1 VAEWTSSHKAAIS
14 TADSDLV
21 LVARSS
27 KVSAPRV
34 RWHDQWPEMRV
45 VSASAKKPRSAKT
58 SALLHQLDDLGIS
71 EEAALGKD
79 LSAAASA

>member
-21 LVARSS
+21 LVAR
-27 KVSAPRV
+27 VIEGV
-34 RWHDQWPEMRV
+34 RAAFEQ
-45 VSASAKKPRSAKT
+45 RSETARC
-58 SALLHQLDDLGIS
+58 LGIRRS
-71 EEAALGKD
+71 LGKD